1 MTEEGYVGGEYDDL
15 CLKRGML
22 EGSMTTYT

>member
-1 MTEEGYVGGEYDDL
+1 MPEEGYVGGEYDDL
-15 CLKRGML
+15 HLKRGML